1 MEAFTTPFLIDGSQR
16 SETCVATVFNAVAAS
31 VFRSRIIE
39 LRKQSPVLEAGLT
52 LKPDYDQH
60 ICWLSDD
67 HGSGFAVSPDCE
79 LVNVFSTIKG
89 RGRDVLKF
97 ALDHYSNL
105 HLNCFADGREEF
117 FYKGHGF
124 KIFRREPN
132 WIAGQPDVIYMRHDA
147 KLEVF

>member
-1 MEAFTTPFLIDGSQR
+1 MEVFTSPFSVDVSPR
-16 SETCVATVFNAVAAS
+16 AEASVSTVFNAVAAS
-31 VFRSRIIE
+31 VFRSKIVE
-39 LRKQSPVLEAGLT
+39 LRKQNPALEAGLT
-52 LKPDYDQH
+52 LKPDYDKH
-60 ICWLSDD
+60 ICWLSED
-67 HGSGFAVSPDCE
+67 HGSGFAVSPDLE

-97 ALDHYSNL
+97 ALAHYSNL
-105 HLNCFADGREEF
+105 HLNCFADGREEL